1 MLKILISMT
10 TPCCNEQKKYFLLNE
25 IKFFDSYSGLAN
37 AQRRDGI
44 EIPKIL
50 RGSWFSWEGRPVT
63 TVLDVNKM
71 SDHGRIVKLERNGSD
86 YTMIFQDRAC
96 YYCIKAFTRY
106 IDDCQFL

>member
-1 MLKILISMT
+1 MT
-10 TPCCNEQKKYFLLNE
+10 TPCCNEQKIILFNQ
-25 IKFFDSYSGLAN
+25 IFCDSFSGIAN
-37 AQRRDGI
+37 AQRGI

-71 SDHGRIVKLERNGSD
+71 SDHGRIIKVERNGSD

-106 IDDCQFL
+106 KISVLIRIFNDILIF